1 VLRTILIFCLIFV
14 VTACAEEQHR
24 ERASL
29 RAGVLPDKSA
39 ELLRD
44 EFQPLIDYLAIQ
56 TGKDIELVVPETYE
70 HLLALFASGEVDLAF
85 FGGLTFLQAQATSGA
100 VPLVTRDVDARFTS
114 VFFAQNNDAG
124 TKISDF
130 GGRNFGFGSNLST
143 SGHLMPRYY
152 LQTLGLAPEK
162 FFASVSYTGAHDK
175 TGWAVADGTLDLGV
189 ANSLVIKR
197 MLESGALDK
206 DKVKIIWETP
216 PYTDYVWAIHGDFS
230 SSLRENLQEAFLQ
243 LSMVDDYGRAILEKQ
258 GAKSFLPVRHEDFMK
273 LRELAAEMGLL

>member
-1 VLRTILIFCLIFV
+1 MLRTVLIFCLVFIV
-14 VTACAEEQHR
+14 GACTDEQSI

-29 RAGVLPDKSA
+29 KAGVLPDKSA

-44 EFQPLIDYLAIQ
+44 EFQPLIDHLAAQ
-56 TGKDIELVVPETYE
+56 TGKHIELVVPETYE
-70 HLLALFASGEVDLAF
+70 HLLALFESGEVDLAF
-85 FGGLTFLQAQATSGA
+85 FGGLTFLQAQATAGA

-114 VFFAQNNDAG
+114 VFFAQNNDPG

-130 GGRNFGFGSNLST
+130 GSGNFGFGSNLST

-152 LQTLGLAPEK
+152 LQTLGLVPEK

-175 TGWAVADGTLDLGV
+175 TGQAVADGTLDLGV
-189 ANSLVIKR
+189 ANSLVIR
-197 MLESGALDK
+197 QMLENGSLDK

-216 PYTDYVWAIHGDFS
+216 PYTDYVWAIQGNFNA
-230 SSLRENLQEAFLQ
+230 SLRENLQEAFLQ
-243 LSMVDDYGRAILEKQ
+243 LSMINDYGRTILEKQ
-258 GAKSFLPVRHEDFMK
+258 GAKSFLPVRHEDFVK